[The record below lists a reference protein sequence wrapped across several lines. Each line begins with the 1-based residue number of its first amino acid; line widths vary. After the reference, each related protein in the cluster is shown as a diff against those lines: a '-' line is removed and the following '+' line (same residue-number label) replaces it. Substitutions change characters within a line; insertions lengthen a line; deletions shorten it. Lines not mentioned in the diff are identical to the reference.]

1 MIQHKYLDKGLA
13 AFRSTIKTPTCNECV
28 CLEAL
33 TMRGYWHLS
42 RRVFQDI
49 TLHSSLS
56 LLGEVIPLGEDAAQ
70 ARTSAVESPDLS
82 I

>member
-1 MIQHKYLDKGLA
+1 
-13 AFRSTIKTPTCNECV
+13 
-28 CLEAL
+28 
-33 TMRGYWHLS
+33 MRGYCHLS
-42 RRVFQDI
+42 RQVFQDI